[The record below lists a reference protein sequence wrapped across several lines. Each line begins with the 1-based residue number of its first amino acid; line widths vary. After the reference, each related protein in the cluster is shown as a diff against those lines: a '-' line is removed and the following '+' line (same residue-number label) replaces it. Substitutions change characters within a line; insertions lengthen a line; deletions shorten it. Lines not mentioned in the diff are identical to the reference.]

1 MPSIFSR
8 IVAGDIPCHKIA
20 EDDRFLAFLDIQP
33 LAEGHTLVIP
43 KLEVDRYFDLPDDLL
58 RDINLFARD
67 VALQLERAIPCQRV
81 GVAVIGLEVPHA
93 HVHLIP
99 LNGVADINFERPKLD
114 VSQDD
119 LAATAAKIR
128 QAAQSSKSGC
138 IFAREGVVDE
148 QADQFR
154 GGHPHQEIPR
164 ACCGMM
170 LISERSP
177 EPSIDLH
184 DVGRAIVVDEVHP
197 IQAPS
202 RIQRQSR
209 SR

>member
-1 MPSIFSR
+1 MASIFSK
-8 IVAGDIPCHKIA
+8 IVAGDIPCHRIA
-20 EDDRFLAFLDIQP
+20 ENDEFLAFLDIQP

-67 VALQLERAIPCQRV
+67 VALQLERAIPCERV

-114 VSQDD
+114 VSHAD

-128 QAAQSSKSGC
+128 QA
-138 IFAREGVVDE
+138 
-148 QADQFR
+148 
-154 GGHPHQEIPR
+154 
-164 ACCGMM
+164 
-170 LISERSP
+170 
-177 EPSIDLH
+177 
-184 DVGRAIVVDEVHP
+184 
-197 IQAPS
+197 
-202 RIQRQSR
+202 
-209 SR
+209 

>member
-8 IVAGDIPCHKIA
+8 IVAGEIPCHKIA

-43 KLEVDRYFDLPDDLL
+43 KLEVDRYFDPPDDLL

-67 VALQLERAIPCQRV
+67 VALQLERAIPCKRV

-119 LAATAAKIR
+119 LAATTAKIR
-128 QAAQSSKSGC
+128 QA
-138 IFAREGVVDE
+138 
-148 QADQFR
+148 
-154 GGHPHQEIPR
+154 
-164 ACCGMM
+164 
-170 LISERSP
+170 
-177 EPSIDLH
+177 
-184 DVGRAIVVDEVHP
+184 
-197 IQAPS
+197 
-202 RIQRQSR
+202 
-209 SR
+209 